1 MTEERKQELA
11 ELLEEATKEDNLEIR
26 YGSEPVA
33 LPVDVYRNYLEE
45 RWASYGVDFLS
56 FSFWTLLTPT
66 IVDETTK
73 SELFEFIR
81 CELVR
86 FLEED
91 DISAFLIE
99 SVPAA
104 SYLIIDDSTQGLCL
118 GTLQSASV
126 DLYSLIERLLKIAID
141 KGIDEAVSFFG
152 KCIYPEDAYGVFHM
166 VTFIKGIRLKTE
178 IQVFEGVRLVPL
190 SSPEV
195 PEQFAQYLPDWLSYA
210 LMDQA
215 KAFDGNALLVV
226 DTPGFSMFHEP
237 APEPTF
243 PLGQPIDELPFQVE
257 VADVKFPGIQ
267 EDLFD
272 QALSLVCNSPV
283 QMVSEEWISKPD
295 KSLTLDDG
303 FTGLNMILKPSDDFV
318 EVEEADIEKAKC
330 LYEILETNVESD
342 VRIESD
348 FGSRLWIAT
357 DRWIQS
363 KASKMHIDKVI
374 DLGIAFESLYA
385 PDSSSGEIRFKF
397 AVRAAW
403 YLGKNKKCRQIL
415 MKEFQEIYDWRS
427 SVVHTGDLPN
437 KTKKTPFTYR
447 ETVEF
452 IERAQ
457 DLCRE
462 SILKILE
469 DGKFPDW
476 NSLVLGGEDEGEN
489 S

>member
-1 MTEERKQELA
+1 MTEERKQELRQ
-11 ELLEEATKEDNLEIR
+11 LLEEATKEENLEIR
-26 YGSEPVA
+26 YGAEPVSF
-33 LPVDVYRNYLEE
+33 PVDVYRNYLQEC
-45 RWASYGVDFLS
+45 WSSYGVDFLS
-56 FSFWTLLTPT
+56 FSFWTPLTPN

-73 SELFEFIR
+73 LKLLDFIR
-81 CELVR
+81 YELVR

-91 DISAFLIE
+91 DISAFHID

-104 SYLIIDDSTQGLCL
+104 SYLIMDDSTHGLCL
-118 GTLQSASV
+118 GNLQSASV
-126 DLYSLIERLLKIAID
+126 DLYSLIERLLKIAIG

-152 KCIYPEDAYGVFHM
+152 KCIYPEDAHGVFHM
-166 VTFIKGIRLKTE
+166 VTLIKGIRLKTE

-215 KAFDGNALLVV
+215 NAFDGNALLVV
-226 DTPGFSMFHEP
+226 DTPGFSMFREP
-237 APEPTF
+237 APDPTF

-257 VADVKFPGIQ
+257 VADVKLPGIQ
-267 EDLFD
+267 EDLFY

-303 FTGLNMILKPSDDFV
+303 FTGLSMILKPSDDFA

-342 VRIESD
+342 LESD

-363 KASKMHIDKVI
+363 KVSKMHVDKMI
-374 DLGIAFESLYA
+374 DLGIALEALYVTSHRKIGKRLRDHA
-385 PDSSSGEIRFKF
+385 S
-397 AVRAAW
+397 W
-403 YLGKNKKCRQIL
+403 YLGKDNEDQAKL
-415 MKEFQEIYDWRS
+415 NKEFKEIYEWRS
-427 SVVHTGDLPN
+427 KAVHTGELPN
-437 KTKKTPFTYR
+437 KTKKTPFTPQ
-447 ETVEF
+447 EVKQF

-462 SILKILE
+462 SIMKILE
-469 DGKFPDW
+469 DGEFPDW
-476 NSLVLGGEDEGEN
+476 NSLILGGEAEQAN